1 MEEHVAHDVLISY
14 STLDKLQADAI
25 CNRLESQGIRCW
37 IAPRDVPAG
46 SEYAESIV
54 QAIEAA
60 QVMVL
65 IYSAHA
71 EGSKQVRREV
81 ERAVHHGITIMPVR
95 IEAAEM
101 SPAFEYYVA
110 SLHWL
115 DAINPPL
122 EQHIDKLATD
132 LRAVLDKRAQGG
144 ASGSGGPRSR
154 PIPLVARD
162 DNDAGRHGRDQG
174 DRPDDRSAASH
185 GSALPSPQATPSR
198 SATPLPASP
207 PATGNST
214 GGGSR
219 TGILVGAGVAAALLL
234 GVVGYNIGKAEPDPT
249 PTPTPVPTPGPS
261 PSSPVTPTPVA
272 LNPDALVPAVTD
284 KNRRDAIGAL
294 EAVGLK
300 VRVVEEEHA
309 DLRFPKVIRTEPAAG
324 LKTPAGEVTLV
335 VSGMRDVPSVI
346 DQPLASARKLLTE
359 RGFATIEVKE
369 VAGAKPEGT
378 VVGMVPGG
386 GMAHFKGKPVI
397 LEVVGAKPALPD
409 VVKRKATDAE
419 KLLKEARYAVKIERD
434 WVAGAETDSVVSMAP
449 PAGTKLSPGDTVTLT
464 VAANGGWVW
473 APVAAKLATN
483 KEFRMPTA
491 GNLRSEPK
499 SGGKT
504 IGVLRAG
511 QTARVLESYGD
522 GWVKIVQVD

>member
-54 QAIEAA
+54 QAIESA

-71 EGSKQVRREV
+71 ERSNQVKREV
-81 ERAVHHGITIMPVR
+81 ERAVSSGITIMPVR
-95 IEAAEM
+95 IEAAEV
-101 SPAFEYYVA
+101 SKAFKYYVG
-110 SLHWL
+110 SIHWL
-115 DAINPPL
+115 DAIDPPL
-122 EQHIDKLATD
+122 EQHIDKLTTD

-144 ASGSGGPRSR
+144 GTP
-154 PIPLVARD
+154 
-162 DNDAGRHGRDQG
+162 
-174 DRPDDRSAASH
+174 
-185 GSALPSPQATPSR
+185 ALPAALPG
-198 SATPLPASP
+198 PLPAMQPNPGMPSGTTSN
-207 PATGNST
+207 AS
-214 GGGSR
+214 SR
-219 TGILVGAGVAAALLL
+219 TAVLVGAGVAAALLL
-234 GVVGYNIGKAEPDPT
+234 GLVGYNIGKPDPEPT
-249 PTPTPVPTPGPS
+249 PKPTPVPTSTLPS
-261 PSSPVTPTPVA
+261 LVASGSMPTPVA
-272 LNPDALVPAVTD
+272 LNPDALVPAVAD

-324 LKTPAGEVTLV
+324 MKTPAGEVTLV

-386 GMAHFKGKPVI
+386 GMAHFK
-397 LEVVGAKPALPD
+397 A
-409 VVKRKATDAE
+409 
-419 KLLKEARYAVKIERD
+419 
-434 WVAGAETDSVVSMAP
+434 
-449 PAGTKLSPGDTVTLT
+449 
-464 VAANGGWVW
+464 
-473 APVAAKLATN
+473 
-483 KEFRMPTA
+483 
-491 GNLRSEPK
+491 
-499 SGGKT
+499 
-504 IGVLRAG
+504 
-511 QTARVLESYGD
+511 
-522 GWVKIVQVD
+522 